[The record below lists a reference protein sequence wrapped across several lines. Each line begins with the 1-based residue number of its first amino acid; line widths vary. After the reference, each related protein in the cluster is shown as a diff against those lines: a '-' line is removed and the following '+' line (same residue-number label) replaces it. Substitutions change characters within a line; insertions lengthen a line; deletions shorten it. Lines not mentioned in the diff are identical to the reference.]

1 MQPAANPALLPCRA
15 APGAWTF
22 NSSIAGSN
30 FTYTLNTTMVSM
42 LDAEH
47 QCACQGGHLVSY
59 VSPEEQQVGRGAL
72 PRTSDAAVPRPAIVL
87 VNACR
92 AA

>member
-1 MQPAANPALLPCRA
+1 MSCCQCA

-42 LDAEH
+42 VDAEH

-59 VSPEEQQVGRGAL
+59 VSPEEQQVRGTHFHSAAGPGQHT
-72 PRTSDAAVPRPAIVL
+72 PRCTR
-87 VNACR
+87 R
-92 AA
+92 